1 MRVFR
6 QFDALVLLLVTTVAP
21 AMACMLPDAQM
32 TATERVCCRM
42 MNDQCGQ
49 MEMPASHGCCPKT
62 PQSVY
67 INAPVAKTVSV
78 HPVTVAPVW
87 LTASE
92 LLNPNAIVARWVDR
106 PGYSPPKSPPSTV
119 SILRI

>member
-1 MRVFR
+1 
-6 QFDALVLLLVTTVAP
+6 
-21 AMACMLPDAQM
+21 
-32 TATERVCCRM
+32 

-49 MEMPASHGCCPKT
+49 MEMPASHGCCHRT

-67 INAPVAKTVSV
+67 INAPALKKVSV
-78 HPVTVAPVW
+78 HPVAVAPIW

-92 LLNPNAIVARWVDR
+92 LLNPTAVFTVWVDR
-106 PGYSPPKSPPSTV
+106 PEYSPPKAQPFTV